1 MLIKWQVS
9 VKFSL
14 QCFDTVGWVTGR
26 ASWLWKAGGW
36 FVGGGDLTGVS
47 HVLWVQLSPPKK
59 SKRETFWYQLIQFH
73 LDKGW
78 EDGESISVKSCHS
91 WAVSYFASHC
101 MMVQVKFML
110 LIYRGFTFYKMS
122 NLDNRIANADQL
134 LTQDVEKLSNSIAEL
149 YSNLSKVGSSFV
161 CFGFKLWSA
170 VFSHPYRCN
179 FLPRLLSIQI

>member
-26 ASWLWKAGGW
+26 ASWLWKAGGLLVVAIW
-36 FVGGGDLTGVS
+36 PEFRMSYGS
-47 HVLWVQLSPPKK
+47 SCHHQKK

-170 VFSHPYRCN
+170 VFSHPCRCN